1 MRNKIV
7 DENDSDQDRKVLT
20 QRMPDN
26 LVTRVDN
33 VSQQLGI
40 SRNAAINL
48 LVKNG
53 LNDWE

>member
-1 MRNKIV
+1 MRKKIV